1 MLKKIRNIVILFGIL
16 LCITNT
22 VWATEYWEK
31 ENKKRE
37 KLVQTELK
45 NFIETFMTEETPE
58 EDRITSYELSGYGM
72 AEGGETEDKLHVTI
86 SFRVT
91 PVNENNTTWSTYNN
105 NCFAVFS
112 KVNGEYLL
120 DRISRYPDHY
130 DEFLRRFEEYKKQPK
145 LFETTAIQGEERNH
159 LANQEIEK
167 INNNV
172 IIVFAILFII
182 SSIVLLLFI
191 RKNHRNLKK

>member
-1 MLKKIRNIVILFGIL
+1 MLKKIRNIVVLVGIL
-16 LCITNT
+16 ACITNT

-37 KLVQTELK
+37 KLFETELK
-45 NFIETFMTEETPE
+45 NFVETFMTEETPE
-58 EDRITSYELSGYGM
+58 EDRITSYEMSGYGI
-72 AEGGETEDKLHVTI
+72 AEGGETEEKLHVTI
-86 SFRVT
+86 SFRVI

-105 NCFAVFS
+105 DCFAVFS
-112 KVNGEYLL
+112 KVNGEYVL

-145 LFETTAIQGEERNH
+145 ISETTAIQGEEKNN

-167 INNNV
+167 INHKV
-172 IIVFAILFII
+172 VIVFVTLFVISAISLI
-182 SSIVLLLFI
+182 LFI
-191 RKNHRNLKK
+191 RKNYKK